1 MKQLLKNYQWFLLL
15 PLFWS
20 CAAPSVGDGLSKE
33 VRVAAIQSAVNS
45 RQFSFKAVSA
55 STQRGRNINLSGIY
69 GITVKPD
76 MVSADLPFYGT
87 SFGGGA
93 YGGDGGIRFDSQKFE
108 YNEEVGKKGGWTIT
122 IMPKDRPEVQKI
134 ILMIGAEGYTNVTVM
149 STNRSSMNYS
159 GNVEIKK

>member
-1 MKQLLKNYQWFLLL
+1 
-15 PLFWS
+15 
-20 CAAPSVGDGLSKE
+20 
-33 VRVAAIQSAVNS
+33 
-45 RQFSFKAVSA
+45 
-55 STQRGRNINLSGIY
+55 
-69 GITVKPD
+69 

-159 GNVEIKK
+159 GNIERKK